1 MKPWDYVENAINLVS
16 PIDISLKEE
25 RPAMDILINSGFP
38 SAIISNQHD
47 GIDFSDNRDIRQ
59 AYNKELAKQG
69 LGPAIEKLAK
79 NSKFLASYEKYHSD
93 IENNVQVQN
102 PVGTYYHLKMLNK
115 LIKRAKNKA
124 WLGITDRP
132 DVRELVEDK
141 KKKN

>member
-1 MKPWDYVENAINLVS
+1 MV
-16 PIDISLKEE
+16 
-25 RPAMDILINSGFP
+25 
-38 SAIISNQHD
+38 Q

-79 NSKFLASYEKYHSD
+79 NPKFLASYEKYHSD

-124 WLGITDRP
+124 WFGITDRP

-141 KKKN
+141 KRKKLEGRRNLYETSQAPTLQTMYK